1 MIDPHSIADQQD
13 GEEDDGDNPLR
24 AAAERMPPRKAP
36 PPATPPRRKG
46 DKSGEHAAPRRK
58 LSAPQE
64 AWDLWE
70 QARKHALDNS
80 WAEWARH
87 VLTIAAADELGIDPQ
102 EALAEVG
109 E

>member
-1 MIDPHSIADQQD
+1 MIDPNELTLADMQD
-13 GEEDDGDNPLR
+13 GADDAENPLR
-24 AAAERMPPRKAP
+24 AAADRMPPRKPAP
-36 PPATPPRRKG
+36 PAKR
-46 DKSGEHAAPRRK
+46 KSGPSGKHAEPRRK

-70 QARKHALDNS
+70 RAREHALDDS
-80 WAEWARH
+80 WAEWARN

-109 E
+109 L

>member
-1 MIDPHSIADQQD
+1 MIDPDEMTSADWAD

-24 AAAERMPPRKAP
+24 APSLRMPPAKPQP
-36 PPATPPRRKG
+36 PKPGRRKG
-46 DKSGEHAAPRRK
+46 DKSGKHAEPRRK

-70 QARKHALDNS
+70 RARKHALDDS
-80 WAEWARH
+80 WAEWARN

-102 EALAEVG
+102 EALAEVL
-109 E
+109 